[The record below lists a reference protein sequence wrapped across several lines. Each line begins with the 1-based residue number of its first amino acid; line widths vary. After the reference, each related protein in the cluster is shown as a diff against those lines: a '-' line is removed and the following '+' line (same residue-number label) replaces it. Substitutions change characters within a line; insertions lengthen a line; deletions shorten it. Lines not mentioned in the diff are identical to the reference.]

1 MNTNIRDTIAVL
13 VTIAAIAVGGLAA
26 LHGRVEPGLDLERQ
40 PDGTVVVS
48 RVWPG
53 GTAFRTGI
61 EAGMV
66 VEYITDESGNVDGTL
81 RQADEQGRPLNGSP
95 PKDPIDPAPDGTY
108 WFAAASPQD
117 RIVASL
123 SQRDDGRLSQAGGEV
138 GWAVVILLLGV
149 WLRVRPTLVPAGDPD
164 LVRRVAI
171 PAAAALAVP
180 VALVPA
186 YLAGMQIG
194 LWSLVVLPALGSWPL
209 VDATATLSTRRS
221 RGIAMVLLLAGAAS
235 WLAGITIQGR
245 LGVDLALFVGPL
257 AIFAAVLVSVSA
269 AVLAPNPPPEAD
281 FEGRLR
287 GGIRT
292 FDLLLVLGGTVA
304 GMVALGLST
313 AAPGDWA
320 NVAKIWLVFV
330 ALRLVVVPFIASAR
344 RARASRDSALD
355 AVEAERV
362 RISGEIHDDVIQ
374 ELTMLVR
381 RLDASADHESA
392 AIAREAA
399 GRLREITGDARL
411 PVLDDLGVAAAL
423 DWLVQ
428 RMSVVDNGQLSLEA
442 DEAARPPRSVEVAV
456 FRVAQEAVANALRH
470 GAAPVSV
477 TYRATADRATLE
489 VVDGGPGIPDQAE
502 EIADGAGRLGI
513 AGMRRRAAAIDA
525 TLRIHRPEQGGTRVL
540 LEWGPA

>member
-1 MNTNIRDTIAVL
+1 MNINLRDAIAIL
-13 VTIAAIAVGGLAA
+13 VTIAAIAIGGLAA
-26 LHGRVEPGLDLERQ
+26 LHGRVEPGLDLQRQ

-53 GTAFRTGI
+53 GTAFRAGI

-66 VEYITDESGNVDGTL
+66 VEYITDESGRADDTL
-81 RQADEQGRPLNGSP
+81 RQADEQGRPLDALP
-95 PKDPIDPAPDGTY
+95 PQDPIDPAPDGTY

-117 RIVASL
+117 RIVAGL

-138 GWAVVILLLGV
+138 GWAVVILLVGV

-164 LVRRVAI
+164 LVRRVAV

-186 YLAGMQIG
+186 YLAGMPIG
-194 LWSLVVLPALGSWPL
+194 LWSLAVLPALGTWPL
-209 VDATATLSTRRS
+209 VDATSRLSTRRTL
-221 RGIAMVLLLAGAAS
+221 GFAMVLLVAGAAS
-235 WLAGITIQGR
+235 WLAGITVQGR
-245 LGVDLALFVGPL
+245 FGDFALILGPL
-257 AIFAAVLVSVSA
+257 AIFAAILVTVSA
-269 AVLAPNPPPEAD
+269 AILAPNPPPEAD

-292 FDLLLVLGGTVA
+292 FDLMLILGGTVA
-304 GMVALGLST
+304 GIVALGLST

-355 AVEAERV
+355 AVEAERA

-392 AIAREAA
+392 VIAREAA

-428 RMSVVDNGQLSLEA
+428 RMSVVGSGQLSLEA
-442 DEAARPPRSVEVAV
+442 EETARPPRSVEVAV

-477 TYRATADRATLE
+477 TYRATAERATLE
-489 VVDGGPGIPDQAE
+489 VVDGGAGIPDRAE

-513 AGMRRRAAAIDA
+513 AGMRRRAAAINA

-540 LEWGPA
+540 LEWGSA

>member
-1 MNTNIRDTIAVL
+1 MNSNLRDTIAVV

-26 LHGRVEPGLDLERQ
+26 LHGRVEPGLDLQRQ
-40 PDGTVVVS
+40 QDSRVVVS

-53 GTAFRTGI
+53 GTAFRAGI

-66 VEYITDESGNVDGTL
+66 VEYITDESGRTDDTL
-81 RQADEQGRPLNGSP
+81 RQADEQGRPLNASP
-95 PKDPIDPAPDGTY
+95 PQDPIDPAPDGTY

-123 SQRDDGRLSQAGGEV
+123 SERDDGRLSQAGGEA
-138 GWAVVILLLGV
+138 GWAVVILLLGI

-194 LWSLVVLPALGSWPL
+194 LWSLVVLPALGTWPL
-209 VDATATLSTRRS
+209 VDATARLSTRRS
-221 RGIAMVLLLAGAAS
+221 QGIAIVLLLAGAAL
-235 WLAGITIQGR
+235 WLAGITLRGR
-245 LGVDLALFVGPL
+245 FGDLALILGPL
-257 AIFAAVLVSVSA
+257 AIFAAVLVTASA
-269 AVLAPNPPPEAD
+269 AILAPDPPLETD

-292 FDLLLVLGGTVA
+292 FDLLLVLGATVA
-304 GMVALGLST
+304 GIVALGLST

-355 AVEAERV
+355 AVEAERA

-392 AIAREAA
+392 VIARDAA

-428 RMSVVDNGQLSLEA
+428 RMSVVDSGQLSLEA
-442 DEAARPPRSVEVAV
+442 EETARPPRSVEVAV

-477 TYRATADRATLE
+477 TYRATAERATLE
-489 VVDGGPGIPDQAE
+489 IVDGGPGIPDQAE

-525 TLRIHRPEQGGTRVL
+525 TLRIYRPEQGGTRVL

>member
-1 MNTNIRDTIAVL
+1 MNTNVRDTIAIV
-13 VTIAAIAVGGLAA
+13 VTIGAIAVGGLAA

-40 PDGTVVVS
+40 QDGRVVVS

-53 GTAFRTGI
+53 GTAYRAGI

-66 VEYITDESGNVDGTL
+66 VEYITDESGNVDETL

-95 PKDPIDPAPDGTY
+95 PQDPIDPAPDGTY
-108 WFAAASPQD
+108 WMGATSPGYG
-117 RIVASL
+117 IVASL

-164 LVRRVAI
+164 LVRRVAV

-194 LWSLVVLPALGSWPL
+194 LWSLIVLPALGSWPL
-209 VDATATLSTRRS
+209 VDATATLSTRRTQ
-221 RGIAMVLLLAGAAS
+221 GIAIVMLLAWAAW
-235 WLAGITIQGR
+235 WLAGITVRGSF
-245 LGVDLALFVGPL
+245 GNLALILGPV
-257 AIFAAVLVSVSA
+257 AILAAVLVTVSA
-269 AVLAPNPPPEAD
+269 AILAPDPPLETD

-304 GMVALGLST
+304 GIVALGLST

-392 AIAREAA
+392 TIARDAA

-423 DWLVQ
+423 DWLIQ
-428 RMSVVDNGQLSLEA
+428 RMSVVDHGQLSLVAE
-442 DEAARPPRSVEVAV
+442 EAARPPRSVEVAV

-477 TYRATADRATLE
+477 TYRSTADRATLE

-525 TLRIHRPEQGGTRVL
+525 TLHIHRPEEGGTRVL